1 MQAFYRTHYHP
12 SNAILSISADF
23 DEERMLD
30 LAEKWFAPLADRTV
44 ASQPIPREPDQEAP
58 RREEV
63 ERGVPATTLSM
74 AFHMGSRTSQDFY
87 TADLVSDLLSGGDS
101 SRLYKH
107 LVQEQRLLA
116 SVNAYISGDIDP
128 GLFVFT
134 GQLLPGTAPE
144 QAEAAFRAEI
154 EALQSI
160 PASDYEVEK
169 VKNKFEANTLFG
181 ELNVMNKAM
190 NLGFYEMLGRP
201 AVSQRRGRG
210 LPCRHDRRHPRLQ
223 PPHLPPRK
231 LFHPYLQSEKM
242 TQPPL
247 VIPSDVEVAQAGKSL
262 LANGSALYTLASDDF
277 EVLRITFVFRAGSA
291 MQRVPFSASAAAN
304 MLAAG
309 TRDMTAHQ
317 IAERLDYYGSYY
329 DVNIDR
335 DYAYISFCTLSKFF
349 DETLAVAEQ
358 ILLHPVF
365 PEEELRTYCAKRK
378 QRLAV
383 ERTKVD
389 TQAREAFARALF
401 GPSHPYGISAD
412 EAQYDKLTRGDV
424 AAFYESHY
432 TADNGFTICSG
443 AHRRPRTAGRRGAG
457 GTVAAAQTRSR
468 HPVPG
473 TRDAA
478 RSAGRPSGR
487 RTVVDPHRKAA
498 FPGAS
503 IPISSACRSWHPPWA
518 VISVRA

>member
-1 MQAFYRTHYHP
+1 
-12 SNAILSISADF
+12 
-23 DEERMLD
+23 
-30 LAEKWFAPLADRTV
+30 
-44 ASQPIPREPDQEAP
+44 
-58 RREEV
+58 
-63 ERGVPATTLSM
+63 
-74 AFHMGSRTSQDFY
+74 
-87 TADLVSDLLSGGDS
+87 
-101 SRLYKH
+101 
-107 LVQEQRLLA
+107 
-116 SVNAYISGDIDP
+116 
-128 GLFVFT
+128 
-134 GQLLPGTAPE
+134 
-144 QAEAAFRAEI
+144 
-154 EALQSI
+154 
-160 PASDYEVEK
+160 
-169 VKNKFEANTLFG
+169 
-181 ELNVMNKAM
+181 
-190 NLGFYEMLGRP
+190 
-201 AVSQRRGRG
+201 
-210 LPCRHDRRHPRLQ
+210 
-223 PPHLPPRK
+223 
-231 LFHPYLQSEKM
+231 M

-277 EVLRITFVFRAGSA
+277 EVLRVTFVFRAGSA

-304 MLAAG
+304 MLAEG

-335 DYAYISFCTLSKFF
+335 DYAYISFCMLSKFF

-443 AHRRPRTAGRRGAG
+443 RIGDHELKAVAELAGRIPRGAAEAPPAFPAPETTHTAFVEYPGAVQSSLRIGRLLFPRTHPDFLGMQVVATALG
-457 GTVAAAQTRSR
+457 GYFGSRLMQNLREEHGYTYGVVSAMVNFEREGYFAIAAQVGADVTQEALREIYAEIERLGAEPMPEAELELVKNMMTGEMMRILDGPFGIADVTIENILCGCDNTVIGSNIR
-468 HPVPG
+468 RIREMTPAGVQQL
-473 TRDAA
+473 A
-478 RSAGRPSGR
+478 RKYLR
-487 RTVVDPHRKAA
+487 REDLVTVVA
-498 FPGAS
+498 GAEK
-503 IPISSACRSWHPPWA
+503 PAGM
-518 VISVRA
+518 